1 MSKAKK
7 LTQIAKCI
15 ADIHQQG
22 FTLTEL
28 MIAVTIIGIISS
40 IAIPSYTGQACKT
53 KSSEAIASIGSLKA
67 IIAAYI
73 DETGVF
79 PSNWDDLNSIS
90 AIMGQEGEMK
100 GEFTKR
106 WVLPSKYHEIM
117 VSGPTDA
124 VYSITAEPLSGCQ
137 NRSIK
142 ACLNSSTGASKL
154 NKGDGATNAENVVCT

>member
-1 MSKAKK
+1 MTSMFKK
-7 LTQIAKCI
+7 QPSS
-15 ADIHQQG
+15 G
-22 FTLTEL
+22 FTLTEIL
-28 MIAVTIIGIISS
+28 IAVSIIGMLSG
-40 IAIPSYTGQACKT
+40 IAIPSYLNQACRS
-53 KSSEAIASIGSLKA
+53 KSSEAIASIGSLQA
-67 IIAAYI
+67 IISAYI

-90 AIMGQEGEMK
+90 AIMGQEGEMT
-100 GEFTKR
+100 GEFTKK

-117 VSGPTDA
+117 VSGPIDA
-124 VYSITAEPLSGCQ
+124 AYSITAEPLSGCQ